1 MRKRVN
7 KLIGVSGALAL
18 IIALGPGPTLSQIGG
33 PITPLPQSINGTP
46 NGTGFT
52 YQGQLRKNGAPV
64 NAACAFTFVLLD
76 AATGGAQIGPP
87 VISPTLQVSNGLF
100 SIPLDFGPGAMNG
113 EARWLE
119 TQVSCPGDGSPT
131 TLSPRTALLPAPY
144 ALALPGMR
152 TPRGDNDA
160 NGDATINVIG
170 GTVSNTIATDSI
182 LSVIGGGSHNAIGN
196 DSGGSTIAG
205 GNTQVITNVSY
216 NSTIGGGYSN
226 TIAGRSE
233 GAVLA
238 GGIANIIIGNSDE
251 AALGGGANNRIDG
264 VSTWSVLGG
273 GYANVITGSFYGVA
287 GGGSANAVSASFAGV
302 VAGGSQNALSA
313 SPYAAIAGGQVNT
326 MTNSAYASIGGGRAN
341 TLISGGYG
349 LIAGGWDNQI
359 TASPYASAIGG
370 GISNTISSS
379 NYGFIGGGFHNQVL
393 SLSDSTV
400 IAGGVNNKAELT
412 STLSF
417 IGGGDI
423 NTIRNSSYKSVIG
436 GGEFN
441 TIRDDSPYSAIAG
454 GWVNQISSGSDWS
467 FIGGGHAN
475 TITGTASYAAI
486 PGGESNEVRGDYAL
500 AAGRRA
506 QALHNGAFVWGDST
520 NANVA
525 STAPDQFVIR
535 ASGGVSLPVNAGN
548 GGSHPFGEH
557 WRDNA
562 VQAWASVNAAGTL
575 FASYGVS
582 SVAHSTGI
590 YTFTLQVGAVD
601 NTRMAPVVTPEIDAP
616 PTSAAAAR
624 LISINTIN
632 GTTFVVYIT
641 NGSFVLTDNDFV
653 MMMTGR

>member
-1 MRKRVN
+1 MKASISHR
-7 KLIGVSGALAL
+7 IGAAIALAFMV
-18 IIALGPGPTLSQIGG
+18 ILGPGATQAQTGAP
-33 PITPLPQSINGTP
+33 PFNPAPLAISGAP

-64 NAACAFTFVLLD
+64 NAACACTFGLFD
-76 AATGGAQIGPP
+76 AAAGGAQIGPP

-100 SIPLDFGPGAMNG
+100 TIALDFGPGAMNG

-119 TQVSCPGDGSPT
+119 TQVSCPGDIGPS
-131 TLSPRTALLPAPY
+131 TLAPRTALLPAPY

-152 TPRGDNDA
+152 TPRGNNDA
-160 NGDATINVIG
+160 NGDATISVIG
-170 GTVSNTIATDSI
+170 GTVSNTITPDSF

-196 DSGGSTIAG
+196 DSGGGTIAG
-205 GNTQVITNVSY
+205 GNSHVITNVSY
-216 NSTIGGGYSN
+216 NSVIGGGFSN

-238 GGIANIIIGNSDE
+238 GGIANAILGNSDE
-251 AALGGGANNRIDG
+251 AALGGGASNRIDAG
-264 VSTWSVLGG
+264 STWGTLSGG
-273 GYANVITGSFYGVA
+273 VANVITASAYAVV
-287 GGGSANAVSASFAGV
+287 GGGSANSLAAS
-302 VAGGSQNALSA
+302 
-313 SPYAAIAGGQVNT
+313 
-326 MTNSAYASIGGGRAN
+326 
-341 TLISGGYG
+341 GYG
-349 LIAGGWDNQI
+349 VIAGGWDNQI
-359 TASPYASAIGG
+359 TASPYAAAIGG

-379 NYGFIGGGFHNQVL
+379 NYGIIGGGFHNQIL
-393 SLSDSTV
+393 SASDSTV

-417 IGGGDI
+417 IGGGDLNI
-423 NTIRNSSYKSVIG
+423 IGNRSYKSVIG

-441 TIRDDSPYSAIAG
+441 TIRDDSPYSAIGG

-486 PGGESNEVRGDYAL
+486 PGGENNQVSGDYAL
-500 AAGRRA
+500 AAGRQAR
-506 QALHNGAFVWGDST
+506 ALHNGSFVWGDST
-520 NANVA
+520 NANVT

-535 ASGGVSLPVNAGN
+535 ASGGVSLPMNAGN
-548 GGSHPFGEH
+548 GGTHPFGEH

-562 VQAWASVNAAGTL
+562 VQAWASVNASGSL

-641 NGSFVLTDNDFV
+641 NGSYVLTDNDFV